1 MMTAL
6 RMHFPD
12 ELEEVR
18 QLLLVSPELLPQV
31 WPQVEP
37 LFLQNE
43 DIWGEYYTIE
53 SFPILFQRGRFQLWT
68 MNDEDGFILAMVTE
82 LLTFPKMKVLNML
95 LIVGDGLK
103 DGLMFLD
110 CIEMWARKQ
119 GATKS
124 NVTGRE
130 GFLRVLE
137 PYGYRRRA
145 VALSKDISWMREH

>member
-1 MMTAL
+1 MSML
-6 RMHFPD
+6 PMPFPD

-53 SFPILFQRGRFQLWT
+53 SFPILFQRGRLQLWT
-68 MNDEDGFILAMVTE
+68 MNDEDGFLLAVVTE
-82 LLTFPKMKVLNML
+82 LRVFPKMKVMNML
-95 LIVGDGLK
+95 LIVGDGLRA
-103 DGLMFLD
+103 GLMFLD
-110 CIEMWARKQ
+110 CMEMWARKQ
-119 GATKS
+119 GAMKS
-124 NVTGRE
+124 NIIGRA
-130 GFLRVLE
+130 GFLRLLE
-137 PYGYRRRA
+137 PYGYRKRA